1 VNRQLGPAFFALL
14 LLAAA
19 IVGLA
24 GGCSADHSL
33 VGGACAP
40 GYTQCGDHCVNLDA
54 DSENCGVCGVSC
66 PSGVACSLG
75 ECGGSGEA
83 GAGDAADTGAD
94 VAIAPTDGASLD
106 GLSLEGNDASGASGD
121 ATAPDAFGATDSS
134 RDAGMSLSDGAEGSA
149 VDSASTDG
157 ATADAPP
164 NDGAASEASSNDAP
178 SSDAA
183 PSDDAG
189 DGATGDDVAEEP
201 LCTPPLADCGGVC
214 IDTTM
219 DPANCGGCGTTC
231 YSGICQGS
239 HCVGETTG
247 SLIFIGHDYTTYSQA
262 QARVLSNAV
271 LLPQASKTIPVL
283 SYERYA
289 SATPLANVKNI
300 VGMAAT
306 NIGRTLV
313 LTSTTTDSDVTS
325 GLTIDKYGVLLVAD
339 QPTASPGDLA
349 ALGAAWMTS
358 VTTFVQAG
366 GVVVVLD
373 SNTGVQEM
381 PAFVTSTQLLS
392 VTAQVSVPIFTQLDV
407 MVLTDAV
414 AQGVASPYAA
424 GAYSASFTT
433 EPPGGSVVYV
443 VTTFATDAS
452 TSAPVVI
459 HKVF

>member
-1 VNRQLGPAFFALL
+1 VTLKLAPVFFALFL
-14 LLAAA
+14 LGAATVA
-19 IVGLA
+19 LA

-33 VGGACAP
+33 VGGSCAP

-54 DSENCGVCGVSC
+54 DSENCGTCGGSC
-66 PSGVACSLG
+66 PSGVTCSLG
-75 ECGGSGEA
+75 ECGGSGEV

-94 VAIAPTDGASLD
+94 GTIAPADGASLD
-106 GLSLEGNDASGASGD
+106 GLSLEGSETSSASDVA
-121 ATAPDAFGATDSS
+121 APDVSGSTDSS
-134 RDAGMSLSDGAEGSA
+134 SDAGMSQNDAVEGAATDG
-149 VDSASTDG
+149 ASTDG
-157 ATADAPP
+157 ATADAPSS
-164 NDGAASEASSNDAP
+164 DATASDSSSNDA

-183 PSDDAG
+183 PSDDS
-189 DGATGDDVAEEP
+189 ATQDDVSEEP

-219 DPANCGGCGTTC
+219 DPANCGACGTTC
-231 YSGICQGS
+231 YSGICQSS

-300 VGMAAT
+300 IGMAAT
-306 NIGRTLV
+306 NIGRTLA
-313 LTSTTTDSDVTS
+313 LTSTTTDSDVTT

-339 QPTASPGDLA
+339 QPAANPGDLA
-349 ALGAAWMTS
+349 ALGASWMTT
-358 VTTFVQAG
+358 VTTFTQAG

-381 PAFVTSTQLLS
+381 PALVTSTQLLS
-392 VTAQVSVPIFTQLDV
+392 VTAQVSVPIFTELDV
-407 MVLTDAV
+407 VVLTDAV

-433 EPPGGSVVYV
+433 EPAGGPVVYV